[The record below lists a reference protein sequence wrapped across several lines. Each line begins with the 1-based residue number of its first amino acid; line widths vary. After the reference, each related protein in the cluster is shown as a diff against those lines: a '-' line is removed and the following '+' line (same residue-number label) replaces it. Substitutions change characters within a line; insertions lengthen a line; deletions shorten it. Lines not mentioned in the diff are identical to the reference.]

1 MSAYNFSIEM
11 GKHFRLFST
20 RSDQMAFEEL
30 MPFLYCHA
38 MLLLTSAVVRAPEG
52 PPYRQLLIFMRV
64 MCAAVAVNSTI
75 TWLEFLRK
83 DIEE

>member
-11 GKHFRLFST
+11 AKHFRLT
-20 RSDQMAFEEL
+20 VRSDQMSFEEL

-64 MCAAVAVNSTI
+64 MCVAVTVNSTI
-75 TWLEFLRK
+75 TWVEFLTE
-83 DIEE
+83 DIQE